1 MQSLIESWEGEFV
14 VSYFDR
20 PTGAWI
26 FIGVHSTKLGVATG
40 GTRLKT
46 YPGPSAG
53 LEDALRLSKG
63 MTLKWA
69 VLGLPRGGG
78 KAVIAVPEGFADED
92 REGLFLRYGE
102 LVEKLGGI
110 YETGPDLGTSSRDM
124 DIIARK
130 TSHVF
135 ATSPKEGG
143 AGDSGP
149 ATALGLFSAIKA
161 SCEYRFG
168 DSSLKGRKV
177 LVQGVG
183 GVGGEVVRML
193 REAGAEVLFTDIEQE
208 RVRQF
213 RENLGVQ
220 YVEPEKAYETECDV
234 FSPCAVGGI
243 LNETTIPKLKAQI
256 VCGAANNQLQKA
268 ADGESLKDRGILYA
282 PDFVVNAGGAIYLLG
297 IEKLKW
303 SEQKVEEE
311 ISGIGHTLKGIYE
324 EAERSGITTEGAALQ
339 IAERNLSSEAASP

>member
-1 MQSLIESWEGEFV
+1 MESLIESWDGEFV
-14 VSYFDR
+14 VTYSDR
-20 PTGAWI
+20 ATGAWI

-53 LEDALRLSKG
+53 LEDALKLSKG

-78 KAVIAVPEGFADED
+78 KGVIAVPKDFTDKD

-102 LVEKLGGI
+102 LVQKLGGV

-135 ATSPKEGG
+135 GTSPEAGG

-149 ATALGLFSAIKA
+149 ATALGVFSAIQA

-168 DSSLKGRKV
+168 GASLKGRKV

-183 GVGGEVVRML
+183 GVGGELLRML
-193 REAGAEVLFTDIEQE
+193 REAGAEVLFTDVEQE
-208 RVRQF
+208 RVKQF
-213 RENLGVQ
+213 KDNLGIQ
-220 YVEPEKAYETECDV
+220 YVEPEKAYEADCDV

-243 LNETTIPKLKAQI
+243 LNETTILRLKAQI
-256 VCGAANNQLQKA
+256 VCGAANNQLGKLS
-268 ADGESLKDRGILYA
+268 DLKLLRARGVLYA
-282 PDFVVNAGGAIYLLG
+282 PDFVVSAGGAIYLLG
-297 IEKLKW
+297 LEKLKW
-303 SEQKVEEE
+303 SRDKVEEE
-311 ISGIGHTLKGIYE
+311 IRRIGDTLKSVYK
-324 EAERSGITTEGAALQ
+324 EAETSAITTEEAALQ
-339 IAERNLSSEAASP
+339 IAERNLSKVS

>member
-1 MQSLIESWEGEFV
+1 MQSVIESWDGEFV
-14 VSYFDR
+14 VTYFDR

-40 GTRLKT
+40 GTRLKS
-46 YPGPSAG
+46 YPAPSAA
-53 LEDALRLSKG
+53 LEDALKLSKG

-78 KAVIAVPEGFADED
+78 KGVIAVPDDFTDKD
-92 REGLFLRYGE
+92 REGVFLRYGE

-110 YETGPDLGTSSRDM
+110 YETGPDLGTSSSDM

-149 ATALGLFSAIKA
+149 ATALGVFSAIKA
-161 SCEYRFG
+161 SCQHRF
-168 DSSLKGRKV
+168 DNPSLQGRKV

-183 GVGGEVVRML
+183 GVGGELVRML
-193 REAGAEVLFTDIEQE
+193 KEAGAKVMFTDVEPE

-213 RENLGVQ
+213 KENLGIQ
-220 YVEPEKAYETECDV
+220 YVQPEKAYEADCEI

-243 LNETTIPKLKAQI
+243 LNQATIPKLKAQI
-256 VCGAANNQLQKA
+256 VCGAANNQLQEVS
-268 ADGESLKDRGILYA
+268 DGELLKERGILYA

-297 IEKLKW
+297 IEKMKW
-303 SEQKVEEE
+303 SQKKVDEE
-311 ISGIGHTLKGIYE
+311 ISKIGDTLKQIYDQ
-324 EAERSGITTEGAALQ
+324 AERSGITTEEAALK
-339 IAERNLSSEAASP
+339 IAERNLLS

>member
-1 MQSLIESWEGEFV
+1 MQSLIKSWDGEFV
-14 VSYFDR
+14 VTYFDR

-46 YPGPSAG
+46 YPSPSAG

-78 KAVIAVPEGFADED
+78 KGVIAVPEDFRGKD

-102 LVEKLGGI
+102 LVQKLGGI
-110 YETGPDLGTSSRDM
+110 YETGPDLGTSSSDM

-149 ATALGLFSAIKA
+149 ATALGVFSAIKA
-161 SCEYRFG
+161 SCEHRL
-168 DSSLKGRKV
+168 DNPSLKGRKV

-183 GVGGEVVRML
+183 GVGGDLVKRL
-193 REAGAEVLFTDIEQE
+193 KEAGAKLMFTDVEQE

-213 RENLGVQ
+213 KENLGIE
-220 YVEPEKAYETECDV
+220 YVEPEKAYEADCEI

-243 LNETTIPKLKAQI
+243 LNQATIPKLKAQI
-256 VCGAANNQLQKA
+256 VCGAANNQLQRA
-268 ADGESLKDRGILYA
+268 ADGELLKERGILYA
-282 PDFVVNAGGAIYLLG
+282 PDFVVSAGGAIYLLG
-297 IEKLKW
+297 VEKLKW
-303 SEQKVEEE
+303 SQQKVDEE
-311 ISGIGHTLKGIYE
+311 ISGIGDTLKQIYG
-324 EAERSGITTEGAALQ
+324 EAERSGITTEEAALQ
-339 IAERNLSSEAASP
+339 IAERNLLS

>member
-1 MQSLIESWEGEFV
+1 MESLIESWVGEFV
-14 VSYFDR
+14 VTYFDR

-40 GTRLKT
+40 GTRLKS
-46 YPGPSAG
+46 YPTPSAA
-53 LEDALRLSKG
+53 LEDALKLSKG

-78 KAVIAVPEGFADED
+78 KGVIAVPEDFTDKD

-149 ATALGLFSAIKA
+149 ATALGVFSAIKA

-168 DSSLKGRKV
+168 DSSLKERKV

-193 REAGAEVLFTDIEQE
+193 REAGAEVLFTDVYPET
-208 RVRQF
+208 VKHLK
-213 RENLGVQ
+213 ENLGIE
-220 YVEPEKAYETECDV
+220 YVDPERAYEADCEI

-243 LNETTIPKLKAQI
+243 LNQNTIPKLKVQI
-256 VCGAANNQLQKA
+256 VCGAANNQLQKIS
-268 ADGESLKDRGILYA
+268 DGELLKEKEILYA

-297 IEKLKW
+297 LEKLKW
-303 SEQKVEEE
+303 SRDKVEEE